1 MLTQMT
7 QPLPTTQPPA
17 TPPTPPN
24 ASMAGPALLREL
36 LSKEL
41 LLVTGKG
48 GVGKSTTAQVLAR
61 RAAGQGKRVLLIEL
75 EAVSRAGPLFRAGPV
90 GPQPRE
96 VAPGLWLAALETMD
110 SLRYFA
116 VQQLRIETLVNLAL
130 RNRAVEGF
138 FQAVPAVKPMLF
150 LYHVWRI
157 LEEHG
162 PRGDRAWDLLICD
175 MPTSG
180 FVQGM
185 YQIPMTLQQTFRS
198 GPVHGYGK
206 AMGDLLHDATRAG
219 LVLVT
224 LPEEMPVVETLELAA
239 ALDKAHGVQPVAVV
253 VNGVFPAA
261 LDAGELAEL
270 AAAVQ
275 RPTPDAAAVEDAL
288 ALERLMGAE
297 PVADLRDLGAHL
309 WAAELL
315 LGRRVRAQGLLPKL
329 NAAAKGR
336 ILELPF
342 LFRRELPLASI
353 DQLASAL
360 GGGSL

>member
-1 MLTQMT
+1 MLAEMT
-7 QPLPTTQPPA
+7 QPLPTAQPPPS
-17 TPPTPPN
+17 PPIPRMP
-24 ASMAGPALLREL
+24 SPALLREVL
-36 LSKEL
+36 GKEL

-61 RAAGQGKRVLLIEL
+61 RAASQGKRVLLLEL
-75 EAVSRAGPLFRAGPV
+75 EAVSRAGPLFHAGTV

-116 VQQLRIETLVNLAL
+116 VQQLKIETLVNLAL

-162 PRGDRAWDLLICD
+162 PRGDRRWDLLICD

-185 YQIPMTLQQTFRS
+185 YQIPLTLQQTFRS

-206 AMGDLLHDATRAG
+206 AMGDLLLDGQRTG

-224 LPEEMPVVETLELAA
+224 LPEEMPVVETLELAG
-239 ALDKAHGVQPVAVV
+239 ALRKTHGVQPVAVV

-270 AAAVQ
+270 ATAVQ

-297 PVADLRDLGAHL
+297 PVADLMDLGAHL

-315 LGRRVRAQGLLPKL
+315 LGRRLRAQGLMPKL
-329 NAAAKGR
+329 NDAVHGR

-342 LFRRELPLASI
+342 LFRRELPLALI
-353 DQLASAL
+353 DQLASNL
-360 GGGSL
+360 DGGPA